1 MKVLIR
7 TFNPFRA
14 IGLDTGLGYQPVSNL
29 SNYVCEIVG
38 LSLNIESRKI
48 GDSFLEAISFSF
60 ENQDMFVLT
69 SISEIAPASV
79 FDTKFKWHI

>member
-14 IGLDTGLGYQPVSNL
+14 IGFDKGLGYQPVSNL
-29 SNYVCEIVG
+29 SDYVCEIVG
-38 LSLNIESRKI
+38 LSLNIDSRKI

-60 ENQDMFVLT
+60 ENQDMFILT
-69 SISEIAPASV
+69 AISAMAPVSV
-79 FDTKFKWHI
+79 VDTNFKRHI